1 MAYNAAL
8 NTVCNHYLT
17 TYAPKSTTQYDT
29 HKKSELR
36 SIYNSIVKLNK
47 EAPLYILD
55 TGKQSREFAVGLKE
69 NARQLR
75 NTIASLGGLSEDEM
89 FNKKAAYS
97 SNENM
102 VNANFIGEIPED
114 GNIPSFTMEVTSLA
128 SNQVNMGEFLSPNEK
143 IPLPADAYSF
153 DITINDLSYE
163 FQFNIHEGETNK
175 ELQERLSRLITN
187 ADIGIHADV
196 FEDVKGN
203 TSLRLTSAATG
214 IHDDKELIFQ
224 VSDNKTSKRAGSVA
238 YLGLDFVSRKPAN
251 AEFLLNGEP
260 CSAYSN
266 HFTVDKKFELTL
278 NGISSAEGETAE
290 IGLKTDLDSL
300 TENVSDLIGG
310 YNSFMQSAAE
320 YMETHPKSKRLLN
333 EMNHLTLRYRNDM
346 ETLGLTFNE
355 NGQLSLNESAFRHTL
370 INDENKSSLSTI
382 REFANS
388 LVNKTGQISLNPME
402 YVERTIVA
410 YKNPGHNFV
419 SPYTSSS
426 YSGMMFNGYC

>member
-8 NTVCNHYLT
+8 NTVYNHYLT

-75 NTIASLGGLSEDEM
+75 NTIASLGGLSEEEM

-102 VNANFIGEIPED
+102 VSANFIGEIPED
-114 GNIPSFTMEVTSLA
+114 GNVPSFTMEVTSLA
-128 SNQVNMGEFLSPNEK
+128 SNQVNMGEFLAPNDK

-163 FQFNIHEGETNK
+163 FQYNIHEGETNR

-196 FEDVKGN
+196 FEDTKGN

-214 IHDDKELIFQ
+214 IHDDKELIFH
-224 VSDNKTSKRAGSVA
+224 VSDDKTSKRAGSVD

-300 TENVSDLIGG
+300 TENVSNLIGG
-310 YNSFMQSAAE
+310 YNTFMQSAAE
-320 YMETHPKSKRLLN
+320 YMENHPRSKRLLN
-333 EMNHLTLRYRNDM
+333 EMNHLTMRYKSDM
-346 ETLGLTFNE
+346 EALGLSFNE
-355 NGQLSLNESAFRHTL
+355 EGRLSLNESTFRHTL
-370 INDENKSSLSTI
+370 INDENRSSLSTI

>member
-8 NTVCNHYLT
+8 NTVYNHYLT
-17 TYAPKSTTQYDT
+17 TYAPKGTTQYDT

-47 EAPLYILD
+47 EAPLYIMD
-55 TGKQSREFAVGLKE
+55 TSKQSREFAVGLKE

-97 SNENM
+97 SNENL
-102 VNANFIGEIPED
+102 VSASFIGEMPAD
-114 GNIPSFTMEVTSLA
+114 GEVPSFTMEVTALA
-128 SNQVNMGEFLSPNEK
+128 SNQVNMGEFLAPNER

-163 FQFNIHEGETNK
+163 FQYNIHEGETNK

-187 ADIGIHADV
+187 ADIGILADIY
-196 FEDVKGN
+196 EDNQGN
-203 TSLRLTSAATG
+203 TSLRLTSTATG
-214 IHDDKELIFQ
+214 IQDDKELLFQ

-238 YLGLDFVSRKPAN
+238 YLGIDFVSRKPAN
-251 AEFLLNGEP
+251 AEFYLNGEP

-278 NGISSAEGETAE
+278 NGISSSEGETAE

-300 TENVSDLIGG
+300 TENVSNLIGG
-310 YNSFMQSAAE
+310 YNTFMKSASE
-320 YMETHPKSKRLLN
+320 YMETHPRSKRLLN
-333 EMNHLTLRYRNDM
+333 EMNHMALHYQNDM
-346 ETLGLTFNE
+346 AELGLSFNE
-355 NGQLSLNESAFRHTL
+355 SGQLSLDETTFRHTL
-370 INDENKSSLSTI
+370 YNDENKSSLSTI
-382 REFANS
+382 REFANA
-388 LVNKTGQISLNPME
+388 LVRKTGQISLNPME

-419 SPYTSSS
+419 SPYTPSS

>member
-1 MAYNAAL
+1 MAYNASL
-8 NTVCNHYLT
+8 NTVYNHYLT

-36 SIYNSIVKLNK
+36 SIYNSILKINK
-47 EAPLYILD
+47 EAPLYLLD
-55 TGKQSREFAVGLKE
+55 TSKQSREFAVGLKE
-69 NARQLR
+69 SARQLR
-75 NTIASLGGLSEDEM
+75 NTIASLGGLSENEM

-97 SNENM
+97 SNENL
-102 VNANFIGEIPED
+102 VSANFIGEMPED
-114 GNIPSFTMEVTSLA
+114 GNVPSFTMEVTKLA
-128 SNQVNMGEFLSPNEK
+128 SNQVNLGEFLSPDER

-163 FQFNIHEGETNK
+163 FQYNIHEGETNK

-187 ADIGIHADV
+187 ADIGINADI
-196 FEDVKGN
+196 FEDKYGN
-203 TSLRLTSAATG
+203 TSLRLASTATG
-214 IHDDKELIFQ
+214 IHDDRELIFQ

-238 YLGLDFVSRKPAN
+238 YLGLDFVSRTPAN

-260 CSAYSN
+260 CTAYSN

-278 NGISSAEGETAE
+278 NGISSTEGEHTE

-300 TENVSDLIGG
+300 TENVGNLIGG
-310 YNSFMQSAAE
+310 YNTFIRSASE
-320 YMETHPKSKRLLN
+320 YMEAHPKSKRLLN
-333 EMNHLTLRYRNDM
+333 EMNHMALHYQHDM
-346 ETLGLTFNE
+346 AELGLTFNE
-355 NGQLSLNESAFRHTL
+355 HGELNLDEDTLRRTLSK
-370 INDENKSSLSTI
+370 DENRSSLSTV
-382 REFANS
+382 REFTNS
-388 LVNKTGQISLNPME
+388 LLNKTGQISLNPME

-419 SPYTSSS
+419 SPYASSN

>member
-8 NTVCNHYLT
+8 NTVYNHYLT
-17 TYAPKSTTQYDT
+17 TYAPKGTTQYDT

-55 TGKQSREFAVGLKE
+55 TSKQSREFAVGLKE

-97 SNENM
+97 SNENL
-102 VNANFIGEIPED
+102 VSASFIGEMPANGEV
-114 GNIPSFTMEVTSLA
+114 PSFTMEVTALA
-128 SNQVNMGEFLSPNEK
+128 SNQVNMGEFLAPNDK

-187 ADIGIHADV
+187 ADIGVQADV
-196 FEDVKGN
+196 FEDRWGN
-203 TSLRLTSAATG
+203 TSLRLTSTATG
-214 IHDDKELIFQ
+214 ISDDKELIFQ

-238 YLGLDFVSRKPAN
+238 YLGIDFVSRKPAN

-300 TENVSDLIGG
+300 TENVSNLIGG
-310 YNSFMQSAAE
+310 YNTFMKSASE
-320 YMETHPKSKRLLN
+320 YMETHPRSKRLLN
-333 EMNHLTLRYRNDM
+333 EMNHMALHYQNNM
-346 ETLGLTFNE
+346 AELGLSFNE
-355 NGQLSLNESAFRHTL
+355 SGQLHLDESTFRNT
-370 INDENKSSLSTI
+370 IYNDESKASLSTI
-382 REFANS
+382 REFANA
-388 LVNKTGQISLNPME
+388 LVHKTGQISLNPME

-410 YKNPGHNFV
+410 YKNPGHNYA
-419 SPYTSSS
+419 SPYTTSS

>member
-8 NTVCNHYLT
+8 NTVYNQYLT
-17 TYAPKSTTQYDT
+17 TYAPKITTQYDT
-29 HKKSELR
+29 HKNSELR

-102 VNANFIGEIPED
+102 VSANFIGEIPED
-114 GNIPSFTMEVTSLA
+114 GNVPSFTMEVTSLA

-196 FEDVKGN
+196 FEDMKGS

-224 VSDNKTSKRAGSVA
+224 VSDNKTSKRAGSVS

-278 NGISSAEGETAE
+278 NGISSVEGETAE

-300 TENVSDLIGG
+300 TENVSNLIGG

-410 YKNPGHNFV
+410 YKNPGHNFA

>member
-8 NTVCNHYLT
+8 NTVYNHYLT

-102 VNANFIGEIPED
+102 VSANFIGEIPED
-114 GNIPSFTMEVTSLA
+114 GNVPSFTMEVTSLA

-196 FEDVKGN
+196 FEDMKGS

-224 VSDNKTSKRAGSVA
+224 VSDNKTSKRAGSVS

-278 NGISSAEGETAE
+278 NGISSVEGETAE

-300 TENVSDLIGG
+300 TENVSNLIGG

-410 YKNPGHNFV
+410 YKNPGHNFA